1 MNIEAPVTTANVIQI
16 VLPPIPIIG
25 YFKGIG
31 YIDRVH
37 VKRKYITTLVLILG
51 ITVSAFSQDEPYI
64 LNRQEY
70 KIPLTTINFSPDS
83 TLLLA
88 GFNDGSFRL
97 LDPVTFDVKLEVEGA
112 HYKAVNAIDM
122 PPKMDFILT
131 AGGNNIK
138 LWDRSGNFLVEWKGH
153 ATTIWNVEI
162 SSNGKWAVS
171 SAVNKTFLLWDVY
184 NSTIAE
190 RMRGHEDVAMA
201 VAISPD
207 NRLIASGGNDNKL
220 NIWDL
225 ESRQVI
231 TSLYG
236 PTQDI
241 YDVKFSPDSRLVVAT
256 SRDKSARLYDLNEQK
271 LILNLKGHTE
281 MVLEAEFSP
290 DGHYL
295 ITGSADESVILW
307 DVRSGEKIYQFLED
321 NGAVMDLVFHPDG
334 HSFFSITYGGDLT
347 RWELDPEIFV
357 LKYFEKQYN
366 EELASQGIFDPRRK
380 GESKKEYD
388 IRLNEADV
396 KKKEIIARFY
406 NQYLT
411 EIKPASRTAQ

>member
-1 MNIEAPVTTANVIQI
+1 MP
-16 VLPPIPIIG
+16 LIPIIG
-25 YFKGIG
+25 YFTGIG

-37 VKRKYITTLVLILG
+37 IRRKYITILVLILG
-51 ITVSAFSQDEPYI
+51 ITVRTFSQDEPYI

-70 KIPLTTINFSPDS
+70 KVPLTSINFSPDG

-97 LDPVTFDVKLEVEGA
+97 LDPVTFEVKLEVEGA

-153 ATTIWNVEI
+153 ATTIWNVQI
-162 SSNGKWAVS
+162 SSDGKWAVS

>member
-1 MNIEAPVTTANVIQI
+1 M
-16 VLPPIPIIG
+16 
-25 YFKGIG
+25 
-31 YIDRVH
+31 H
-37 VKRKYITTLVLILG
+37 VKHKYFIILVLFLG
-51 ITVSAFSQDEPYI
+51 TTVPALSQEEPYI

-70 KIPLTTINFSPDS
+70 KVPLTSINFSPDG

-88 GFNDGSFRL
+88 GFDDGSFRL

-122 PPKMDFILT
+122 SPKMDFILT

-138 LWDRSGNFLVEWKGH
+138 LWDRNGNFLVEWKGH
-153 ATTIWNVEI
+153 ATTIWNVQI
-162 SSNGKWAVS
+162 SSDGKWAVS

-184 NSTIAE
+184 NSVIAE

-207 NRLIASGGNDNKL
+207 NRMIASGGNDNTL
-220 NIWDL
+220 NIWNL

-231 TSLYG
+231 TSLHG
-236 PTQDI
+236 PPQDI
-241 YDVKFSPDSRLVVAT
+241 YDVKFSPDNRLVVVA
-256 SRDKSARLYDLNEQK
+256 SRDKSARLYDINEEK
-271 LILNLKGHTE
+271 LDQVLEGHTE

-290 DGHYL
+290 DGQYL

-307 DVRSGEKIYQFLED
+307 DVESGEKIYHFLED
-321 NGAVMDLVFHPDG
+321 NRAVTDLVFHPDG
-334 HSFFSITYGGDLT
+334 HSFYSITYGGDLT

-357 LKYFEKQYN
+357 LKYFEKQYS
-366 EELASQGIFDPRRK
+366 EELDSQDIFQPKQK

-388 IRLNEADV
+388 IRLKEAEV
-396 KKKEIIARFY
+396 KKNEIIARFY
-406 NQYLT
+406 DQYLT